1 MDGIV
6 TVADFEHLIWIVAG
20 YGDEIY
26 EQNKHSKQAIRQI
39 VRDVLGAIHD
49 LNNTKGGIEWRSR
62 EGVLKMY
69 TEFLKKYNNKELW
82 RETETDTL

>member
-6 TVADFEHLIWIVAG
+6 TVADFEHLIWIMAG

-26 EQNKHSKQAIRQI
+26 EQNKDNKEALKQI
-39 VRDVLGAIHD
+39 VRDVLEAIHNM
-49 LNNTKGGIEWRSR
+49 NNTKGGIEYRNR

-69 TEFLKKYNNKELW
+69 IEFLKKYNNKKLW
-82 RETETDTL
+82 KD